1 MFGLGAIGL
10 IIYAITI
17 FDVVSSTFANP
28 NDKLIWVVIVVLV
41 PLVGTLLWFL
51 IGRRKRI

>member
-17 FDVVSSTFANP
+17 FDVVSSKFANQ
-28 NDKLIWVVIVVLV
+28 NDKLIWIIIVVLV
-41 PLVGTLLWFL
+41 PLVGAILWFL
-51 IGRRKRI
+51 IGRGKRI